1 MIHSEQIE
9 KLVLERIESLDNKEE
24 LFIVD
29 IRVQPGNIINVFID
43 SDRSIDISD
52 CVKISRH
59 IESNLNREVEDY
71 ELTVSS
77 YGLDQSIIMP
87 RQFKKHIGRTVRFVM
102 QDKEDFNAEILS
114 VDENLISVKTVPKK
128 KKELASEK
136 TISIDK
142 INKAKL
148 VITFQ

>member
-9 KLVLERIESLDNKEE
+9 KLVLERIESLDNKDE

-29 IRVQPGNIINVFID
+29 IRVQSGNIITVFID

-59 IESNLNREVEDY
+59 IESNLNRDVEDY

-77 YGLDQSIIMP
+77 YGLDQSIIMS

-102 QDKEDFNAEILS
+102 HDKEDFNAEILS
-114 VDENLISVKTVPKK
+114 VEENLVSVKTVPKK
-128 KKELASEK
+128 KKELAVEK
-136 TISIDK
+136 TISITN